1 MVSTRRTAHLEPAIG
16 MAETDPSNVLRKK
29 PVRRATAKK
38 AEEHPTARGGS
49 AEAAPRNDDVMDPAE
64 DLMRLRLQAKPARRG
79 PGRPKKD
86 VRETEPEQVPAR
98 ATRARKAT
106 LTRLATSTTD
116 QRSEPAAA
124 SQQVAKAARRTRATA
139 PKAEPLSPKKI
150 TQVPRTQSRNGKATS
165 QNATRTR
172 NGALTEAI
180 GDRAA
185 SRRRKTSYENADVSV
200 FEGDQKN
207 DDVVLS
213 DSSPAQGATS
223 KRSPV
228 KTIAPSEASM
238 SSRATT
244 PSHSPAPSF
253 NHMQDAN
260 EYTRTSGDDASPTSN
275 PAAEALVDSKD
286 ISDDELWGP
295 KTPMKRSSP
304 GVSAR
309 YRGSVHG
316 TTQQEAG
323 SRLSQ
328 TPTESA
334 SRHRRSLATPQT
346 TTQYRRSK
354 QLQSSERAMTVA
366 HGRART
372 VAFTQHSTC
381 TIAEQ
386 ASPLLPQIPGGSERD
401 ENTIQLPEVQA
412 EIEQEEPG
420 AEEHSDHDWHRGGD
434 TYRNSA
440 SDCETALEDPEE
452 TNVVRVCD
460 DNQIAPDNEE
470 AAGSFDLDD
479 TVLISR
485 DLGDAHSDAETDTDE
500 FAVSTTASHSPIP
513 ETIIWE
519 NLRQD
524 ITIPLNFD
532 RHLADF
538 PTLRSAQI
546 AEDFASVDSSP
557 MPTFDRKVFRIAEPE
572 KQQGPLAIQFRIP
585 DALKYSA
592 DTTIDLED
600 FIELDSLAESTQA
613 PQVLV
618 KPKFQVEQAAEM
630 AMDASGH
637 GQLTFEPAEEHVLQ
651 PPKEEDHSPGH
662 DSALPTTWPSEEPAI
677 PHYAMPTLAF
687 DARRKSLPAITYRTP
702 VKAGPRP
709 NTSDG
714 ASAPRVR
721 LTTNW
726 AASTPLRRPK
736 DTQLRSSHDVLVTP
750 QGHDDRTA
758 QKDRGTLVRER
769 TPAGSVT
776 STPVAATKERYPRLT
791 PRVNYEEHAKT
802 AVQPSRFRTP
812 TQQSARKFATA
823 RKAAEH
829 AATPRAS
836 TLRPKATPAAT
847 RSSASRVAIPEKRA
861 GAIPTSSTPV
871 ATPSERYPRLGRG
884 VNPETHAKTVA
895 AAHVHSPLPTPLKRP
910 STVQKHDSL
919 RQVVLKDT
927 TPMASPMTP
936 AQVPMTPH
944 PSAPLRGVVA
954 MVEVFT
960 LEGASASAPF
970 VALLRRLG
978 AVTTKTWTA
987 RVTHVVF
994 KDGSPTTLQRVRLHN
1009 KEVEVTS
1016 KGMRIHCVNSRW
1028 VSDCDAEGL
1037 RVSEDDEVYAVDMA
1051 EVPRGGHRRRKS
1063 MEPSALVNIGGNIVR
1078 ERQNSLGRS
1087 SLGRSSWGL
1096 PSAEKRVPEV
1106 NVEVTSPID
1115 GSDKENSEDPSS
1127 PATPAYLAAP
1137 DKLVQQTVPVNR
1149 TRKLASNTRDAAK
1162 LRRLTFFSGAA

>member
-38 AEEHPTARGGS
+38 AEAHPTARGGS
-49 AEAAPRNDDVMDPAE
+49 AEAAPRNDGVMDRVE
-64 DLMRLRLQAKPARRG
+64 DSMPLRLQAKPARRG

-98 ATRARKAT
+98 TTRARKAT
-106 LTRLATSTTD
+106 LTRLATSNTD

-124 SQQVAKAARRTRATA
+124 TQQGSKAARRTRATA

-150 TQVPRTQSRNGKATS
+150 TQVPGTQSRNGKATS

-185 SRRRKTSYENADVSV
+185 SRRRKTSDENADVSV
-200 FEGDQKN
+200 FEGDQKS

-253 NHMQDAN
+253 DHMQDAN
-260 EYTRTSGDDASPTSN
+260 EYIRTSEDDASPTSS

-286 ISDDELWGP
+286 ISDDELCGP

-309 YRGSVHG
+309 YRDSVHG
-316 TTQQEAG
+316 TTQQVAG

-334 SRHRRSLATPQT
+334 SYHRRSLATPQT

-372 VAFTQHSTC
+372 VAFTQQSTC

-386 ASPLLPQIPGGSERD
+386 ASPLLPRIQGDSEHD
-401 ENTIQLPEVQA
+401 ENTIQQPEVQA

-440 SDCETALEDPEE
+440 SDCEIALEDSEE
-452 TNVVRVCD
+452 TIVVRVCD
-460 DNQIAPDNEE
+460 DDEIAPDNEE
-470 AAGSFDLDD
+470 AAGFFDLDD

-485 DLGDAHSDAETDTDE
+485 DLGDAHSDADTDTDE
-500 FAVSTTASHSPIP
+500 FVVSTTASHSPTP

-532 RHLADF
+532 HHLADF

-546 AEDFASVDSSP
+546 AEDFASVDGSP
-557 MPTFDRKVFRIAEPE
+557 IPTFDRKVFRIAEPE
-572 KQQGPLAIQFRIP
+572 RQQGPLAIQFKIP
-585 DALKYSA
+585 DALRNSA
-592 DTTIDLED
+592 DTNIDLED
-600 FIELDSLAESTQA
+600 YIELDSLAESTQA

-618 KPKFQVEQAAEM
+618 KPKPQVEQAAEM

-637 GQLTFEPAEEHVLQ
+637 GQLTFETTEEHVSQ
-651 PPKEEDHSPGH
+651 PPKEEYHSPGH
-662 DSALPTTWPSEEPAI
+662 DSALPTTLPSEEPAI

-714 ASAPRVR
+714 ASAPR
-721 LTTNW
+721 T
-726 AASTPLRRPK
+726 
-736 DTQLRSSHDVLVTP
+736 
-750 QGHDDRTA
+750 
-758 QKDRGTLVRER
+758 DRGTLVRDR
-769 TPAGSVT
+769 TSAGSVM
-776 STPVAATKERYPRLT
+776 STPIAATKERYPRLT

-802 AVQPSRFRTP
+802 AVPPSRFRTP

-836 TLRPKATPAAT
+836 TLRPKAAPAAT
-847 RSSASRVAIPEKRA
+847 RSSASRVATPEKRA
-861 GAIPTSSTPV
+861 DAIPTSSTPV
-871 ATPSERYPRLGRG
+871 ATPSERYPRPGRG
-884 VNPETHAKTVA
+884 VNPETYAKTVA
-895 AAHVHSPLPTPLKRP
+895 AARIHSPLPTPLKRP

-919 RQVVLKDT
+919 RQVVLKAT
-927 TPMASPMTP
+927 TPMASRTPIRTPLKPPAMTP
-936 AQVPMTPH
+936 GQVPMTPH

-1009 KEVEVTS
+1009 QEVEVS
-1016 KGMRIHCVNSRW
+1016 CRGMRVHCVNSRW
-1028 VSDCDAEGL
+1028 VSDCDAEGM

-1087 SLGRSSWGL
+1087 SLGRSPWQL

-1115 GSDKENSEDPSS
+1115 ASDKENSEDRSS

-1149 TRKLASNTRDAAK
+1149 TRKLGSNTRGAAK
-1162 LRRLTFFSGAA
+1162 LRRLTFFNGAA